1 MTSQRMIPRNSVTTC
16 RVAPVRFTLFFVFAF
31 WLGNPFLVE
40 RTLPRSLA
48 SLVDL
53 VSYLIQFIADQVPGH
68 LDWIEILL
76 RLRGRLFN

>member
-1 MTSQRMIPRNSVTTC
+1 MIPKNSVTTY

-53 VSYLIQFIADQVPGH
+53 VSYLIQFIGH
-68 LDWIEILL
+68 
-76 RLRGRLFN
+76 RGSRSHYAFTVDS